1 MGLSTSRTVCALV
14 FLASVVIS
22 PTVLAHAHLK
32 QQSPAADSV
41 VSAPQSLTLN
51 FSEGIEPGFSGVVVT
66 DGRRQMGQGA
76 NTGQELRAT
85 FAMGVG
91 KSPIDIQHKLF
102 VHVGGRN
109 SAVVQESCGDHIVMG
124 PLAIGP
130 FGAQAIGNVGY
141 ALAMVKIRD
150 AHQVDGARQCPQ

>member
-66 DGRRQMGQGA
+66 DAHKQVVKTGA
-76 NTGQELRAT
+76 VTRDEKNKAHL
-85 FAMGVG
+85 
-91 KSPIDIQHKLF
+91 
-102 VHVGGRN
+102 
-109 SAVVQESCGDHIVMG
+109 IV
-124 PLAIGP
+124 PLAQTLVTGTYR
-130 FGAQAIGNVGY
+130 VDWH
-141 ALAMVKIRD
+141 VVS
-150 AHQVDGARQCPQ
+150 VDGHKTKGSYHFSVK

>member
-41 VSAPQSLTLN
+41 VSATQSLTLN

-66 DGRRQMGQGA
+66 DAHKQVVKTGA
-76 NTGQELRAT
+76 VTRDEKNKAQL
-85 FAMGVG
+85 
-91 KSPIDIQHKLF
+91 
-102 VHVGGRN
+102 
-109 SAVVQESCGDHIVMG
+109 IV
-124 PLAIGP
+124 PLA
-130 FGAQAIGNVGY
+130 QT
-141 ALAMVKIRD
+141 LATGTY
-150 AHQVDGARQCPQ
+150 QVDWHVVSVDGHKTKGSYHFSVK